1 MKRFSKGLFSFAGA
15 CLIIGLVMCVI
26 GFALG
31 GRAQNM
37 SLWRNGP
44 EFFHFNYD
52 SIAFW
57 GHGSHGGATGAGR
70 TEALSSAQAADV
82 SALDIDVDACSVQL
96 QEGDAFTVAASA
108 DGAGVPEYHWGTDGG
123 TFYLRT
129 DDANASLWKDVT
141 FTVTV
146 PRGTVFRTVRLST
159 GMGSMKLQGLACTE
173 KAEIDVGMG
182 SIELEGSLAGNI
194 RVDCGMGSAELRI
207 PRPEAYGYRIDCGLG
222 SIELGES
229 NFGGLGTDA
238 AENTDAPTV
247 FDLECGMGAID
258 VIFT

>member
-1 MKRFSKGLFSFAGA
+1 M
-15 CLIIGLVMCVI
+15 
-26 GFALG
+26 
-31 GRAQNM
+31 
-37 SLWRNGP
+37 
-44 EFFHFNYD
+44 
-52 SIAFW
+52 
-57 GHGSHGGATGAGR
+57 
-70 TEALSSAQAADV
+70 
-82 SALDIDVDACSVQL
+82 
-96 QEGDAFTVAASA
+96 
-108 DGAGVPEYHWGTDGG
+108 
-123 TFYLRT
+123 
-129 DDANASLWKDVT
+129 
-141 FTVTV
+141 
-146 PRGTVFRTVRLST
+146 RTVRLST

-229 NFGGLGTDA
+229 SFGGLGTDA

>member
-57 GHGSHGGATGAGR
+57 GHGSHGGAAGAGR

-141 FTVTV
+141 FTITV

-159 GMGSMKLQGLACTE
+159 CLLYTSP
-173 KAEIDVGMG
+173 
-182 SIELEGSLAGNI
+182 S
-194 RVDCGMGSAELRI
+194 
-207 PRPEAYGYRIDCGLG
+207 PRDRG
-222 SIELGES
+222 
-229 NFGGLGTDA
+229 
-238 AENTDAPTV
+238 
-247 FDLECGMGAID
+247 
-258 VIFT
+258 

>member
-108 DGAGVPEYHWGTDGG
+108 DGACDGAWG
-123 TFYLRT
+123 RVACCA
-129 DDANASLWKDVT
+129 DDV
-141 FTVTV
+141 
-146 PRGTVFRTVRLST
+146 ST
-159 GMGSMKLQGLACTE
+159 IQAT
-173 KAEIDVGMG
+173 
-182 SIELEGSLAGNI
+182 
-194 RVDCGMGSAELRI
+194 CGMLRG
-207 PRPEAYGYRIDCGLG
+207 RRVVRVARARCT
-222 SIELGES
+222 
-229 NFGGLGTDA
+229 GGGVLRA
-238 AENTDAPTV
+238 ARKGQTRRVVCCWEVA
-247 FDLECGMGAID
+247 
-258 VIFT
+258 